1 MQIPDKDIAIRTLML
16 SFNFPLYNG
25 QITQWR
31 GAFIQMAG
39 WKDELFHNH
48 DNSKQS
54 PSNNKYH
61 YRYPLVQ
68 YRTFKGKAAIFAIN
82 EGVVALQKVLHEKQ
96 WEIVWGGKNK
106 SLQVEDLRMNTHY
119 LRMTKDNKKYKLYNW
134 LALNEQGYEEW
145 QNCNGAFE
153 RISLLQRKLQN
164 HLIGCFKGLGW
175 NWPERIEV
183 TIEFPNRRFPVNYH
197 GIKLMAFDIEFTTNV
212 LLPNR
217 IAIGK
222 GVSHGFGWIVPQR
235 TKYPLASIQNS
246 A

>member
-134 LALNEQGYEEW
+134 LALNEQG
-145 QNCNGAFE
+145 
-153 RISLLQRKLQN
+153 
-164 HLIGCFKGLGW
+164 
-175 NWPERIEV
+175 ERIEV